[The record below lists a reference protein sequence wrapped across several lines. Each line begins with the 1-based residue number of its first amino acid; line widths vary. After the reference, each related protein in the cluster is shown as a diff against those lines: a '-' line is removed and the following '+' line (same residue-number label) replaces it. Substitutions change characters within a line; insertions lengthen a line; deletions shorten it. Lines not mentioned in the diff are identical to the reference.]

1 MLLKK
6 VFINTILFFST
17 FLIISLIAFPILF
30 DIIFA
35 ASIVYFFRNKI
46 YSILI
51 LNSLIVIILMGIDL
65 SLEKDERISNAI
77 HKVISLSEKFYK
89 NGFAGLKYIP
99 ISTRL
104 GIFIAANVYRGIGI
118 KIKSN
123 KKKYIRKR
131 VYLNLFEKSL
141 ITLKSVFIFIFIPL
155 MNYKY
160 KKIRDS
166 LPNENL

>member
-1 MLLKK
+1 MERIYLPANW
-6 VFINTILFFST
+6 IPN
-17 FLIISLIAFPILF
+17 ISLK
-30 DIIFA
+30 
-35 ASIVYFFRNKI
+35 N
-46 YSILI
+46 
-51 LNSLIVIILMGIDL
+51 LNNLHDL
-65 SLEKDERISNAI
+65 SLEKDEKISNAI

-131 VYLNLFEKSL
+131 VYLNSFEKSL

-155 MNYKY
+155 MNYQY
-160 KKIRDS
+160 QKIRDN